1 MASSRMPLVLRAAVA
16 SVALLAIFASAAT
29 LFPVTGRA
37 AAQETVRLASGTTVG
52 LEPGTTVALATPA
65 FLTAGKR
72 YAFTWAGGGPPQTH
86 TLKRVRS
93 DGWVEVEVAE
103 ENVDPSLLIPGQ
115 LPTRWLNAALA
126 LSIQEMRPLP

>member
-1 MASSRMPLVLRAAVA
+1 MASVRSRLFLRGVITAAAVLTTVAFVPALYSA
-16 SVALLAIFASAAT
+16 SDT
-29 LFPVTGRA
+29 
-37 AAQETVRLASGTTVG
+37 AAQETVRLSSDSTVR
-52 LEPGTTVALATPA
+52 LAAGTTVALATPA
-65 FLTAGKR
+65 FLTPGKR

-86 TLKRVRS
+86 TLKRVRP

-103 ENVDPSLLIPGQ
+103 ENVDPSLLVPGQ

>member
-1 MASSRMPLVLRAAVA
+1 MASVRFFLFLRVASAVA
-16 SVALLAIFASAAT
+16 ALLVVVAAAPG
-29 LFPVTGRA
+29 LYSSNGRA
-37 AAQETVRLASGTTVG
+37 AAQDTVRLSADSTVRLASGS
-52 LEPGTTVALATPA
+52 TVALATPA

-86 TLKRVRS
+86 TVKRIRP

-103 ENVDPSLLIPGQ
+103 ENVDPSLLIPGT